1 MWVDAIPRMLGRMA
15 PGHAKARAHTHRGVH
30 MPLLRQLLR
39 RKLRTTLTIVGI
51 TVGIWAL
58 VVMGSMANKIN
69 TLVSGASGAYAGRV
83 AVTDASNSTIG
94 LSISPMRLDV
104 VDQVRAVDGVAAA
117 EPQIQMIYDP
127 DASASFAVSDTLLGR
142 LADAERPPDAVP
154 TAAAEGRLLDAG
166 DEGTMLVVFG
176 HALADKVRAHL
187 GATITIRGFTFT
199 VVGILEPTLSIPD
212 YIAYVPLSAAQRLLS
227 ASLPAPIRAAI
238 PETDLAS
245 QVMAYP
251 ADGVT
256 VEQLAERIEARVED
270 VATVTQADYDQQLGS
285 SVTLINSILIGVAL
299 ISLVVGGLSVINTM
313 AMSVAERTREI
324 GVKRAIGGTRGQIIR
339 ELVGESAVIGLIG
352 GLLGVALGSVV
363 VAVANEAG
371 RSSGTLLF
379 TFSPVI
385 ALFAVLFSTVLGML
399 AGFVPAWGAAR
410 LDPVQALRYE

>member
-1 MWVDAIPRMLGRMA
+1 M
-15 PGHAKARAHTHRGVH
+15 
-30 MPLLRQLLR
+30 
-39 RKLRTTLTIVGI
+39 
-51 TVGIWAL
+51 
-58 VVMGSMANKIN
+58 
-69 TLVSGASGAYAGRV
+69 
-83 AVTDASNSTIG
+83 
-94 LSISPMRLDV
+94 
-104 VDQVRAVDGVAAA
+104 
-117 EPQIQMIYDP
+117 
-127 DASASFAVSDTLLGR
+127 
-142 LADAERPPDAVP
+142 
-154 TAAAEGRLLDAG
+154 
-166 DEGTMLVVFG
+166 
-176 HALADKVRAHL
+176 
-187 GATITIRGFTFT
+187 
-199 VVGILEPTLSIPD
+199 VGILEPTLSIPD

-227 ASLPAPIRAAI
+227 ASLAAPIRAAI
-238 PETDLAS
+238 PEADLAS

-352 GLLGVALGSVV
+352 GLLGVALGSAV